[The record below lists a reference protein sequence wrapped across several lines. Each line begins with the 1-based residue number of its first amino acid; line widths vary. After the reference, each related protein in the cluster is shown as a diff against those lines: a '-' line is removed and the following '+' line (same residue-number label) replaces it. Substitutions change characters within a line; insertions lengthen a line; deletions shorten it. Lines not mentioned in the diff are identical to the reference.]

1 MFKKILVGID
11 GSAMGDKAFNT
22 ALTLAKGWGAELF
35 LVHVMPMPTL
45 PNVFPPGA
53 IAYVP
58 ESVLQDLTREIKEKA
73 EKTLEERL
81 NQVKEK
87 GVTGQIKVLKGE
99 PASAIASFAQEE
111 GIDLIVVGSR
121 GISGVKELM
130 LGSVSHKISQ
140 LARCPILI
148 VK

>member
-11 GSAMGDKAFNT
+11 GSEMGDKAFST
-22 ALTLAKGWGAELF
+22 ALNLAKEWGAKIF
-35 LVHVMPMPTL
+35 LAHVMPMPTL

-58 ESVLQDLTREIKEKA
+58 EGVLDELIKEIRDKA
-73 EKTLEERL
+73 EKTLRERL
-81 NQVKEK
+81 QKAQAA
-87 GVTGQIKVLKGE
+87 GVEGEIKVLKGE
-99 PASAIASFAQEE
+99 AASALVGFAQEE
-111 GIDLIVVGSR
+111 GIELIVVGSR

-130 LGSVSHKISQ
+130 LGSVSHKVSQ
-140 LARCPILI
+140 LAKCPILI